1 MNKQSK
7 SFSTKMK
14 NLSIFFI
21 VNIALMLFGSC
32 SNEATIQQETEVV
45 NELRIVSLHAAASEI
60 ICALGAQ
67 DQLVGVDVTSVYPV
81 VLEEKANLGH
91 ISGITAQG
99 ILSLKPDMVIV
110 NSVEFSEQLEAQLKE
125 VGVEIHKISPDYS
138 VNGSLALIKQIGVI
152 VQLEEKAQ
160 ELINDVKK
168 EFESIQLTDVPKS
181 VVFVYARGAGTLM
194 VAGKNTQMNALIE
207 LAGAQNAFADF
218 DGFKPLTTESL
229 VSVNPDILFLFESGV
244 QSMGG
249 IEGLSQIP
257 GFELTNAGK
266 NGHVITMD
274 GSLVSSFGP
283 RLPQAIKEL
292 SEKINNLK

>member
-1 MNKQSK
+1 
-7 SFSTKMK
+7 MK
-14 NLSIFFI
+14 KIPLLFVVS
-21 VNIALMLFGSC
+21 IALILFGAC
-32 SNEATIQQETEVV
+32 SNEATTQQETEIVK
-45 NELRIVSLHAAASEI
+45 ELRIVSLHAAASEI

-67 DQLVGVDVTSVYPV
+67 DQLVGVDVTSAYPAD
-81 VLEEKANLGH
+81 LEEKANLGH

-110 NSVEFSEQLEAQLKE
+110 NSVEFSEQLETQLKE

-138 VNGSLALIKQIGVI
+138 IDGSLALIKQIGAI
-152 VQLEEKAQ
+152 VQQEEKAQ
-160 ELINDVKK
+160 ELINEVKQ
-168 EFESIQLTDVPKS
+168 EFETIRPIVASKS

-229 VSVNPDILFLFESGV
+229 VSVNPDVLFLFESGV

-249 IEGLSQIP
+249 LEGLSQIP
-257 GFELTNAGK
+257 GFALTNAGK